1 MAKER
6 DRRIETLAGVDLFA
20 GCSKAEL
27 RELASITTE
36 IDAEPGAVL
45 CREGGVG
52 RECYVVIDGEA
63 AVTIDG
69 DEIDVV
75 GPGDFFGEMA
85 LLDGGPRVATV
96 TASTAMRL
104 LVLSHA
110 EFIDVLTEV
119 PAVARKI
126 LVAVGGR
133 LRTAHAQLHPRRI
146 GA

>member
-6 DRRIETLAGVDLFA
+6 DRRIETLAAVDLFA
-20 GCSKAEL
+20 GCSKTEL

-36 IDAEPGAVL
+36 IDAALGDVL
-45 CREGGVG
+45 CREGGTG
-52 RECYVVIDGEA
+52 RECYVVIEGEA

-75 GPGDFFGEMA
+75 GPGGFFGEMA

-96 TASTAMRL
+96 TATTPMRL
-104 LVLSHA
+104 LVMSRA
-110 EFIDVLTEV
+110 EFVDVLTDV
-119 PAVARKI
+119 PSVARKI